1 MAKKGRYNYPTS
13 TRLNKEQS
21 DYLKENGLTLRDT
34 LIYYM
39 ENNKTERLT
48 AIKREKYLI
57 NHIQELEYIIS
68 KEREELKEIRLFL
81 GKTPSENDM
90 TLDIMEV
97 KKIIMERCKFK
108 NEQEYDMTKIYNFID
123 SNRGKEIIKNVLARY
138 KTEYNEE
145 FENKLIK
152 SFNF

>member
-1 MAKKGRYNYPTS
+1 
-13 TRLNKEQS
+13 
-21 DYLKENGLTLRDT
+21 
-34 LIYYM
+34 M